1 MKHLND
7 FLIKLRR
14 IIDEKNIEL
23 NAKMKEHTSFKVGG
37 PVDVLVTPID
47 YNEIINIIKLCKDY
61 KVPFYIIGNG
71 SNLLVKD
78 GGIRGVVIKLTKLDK
93 ISVDGEKINA
103 QGGATIAGTSRVARD
118 ESLTGLEFACGI
130 PGSIGG
136 ALAMNAGAYDGEMSM
151 VVESS
156 LVLDGHGNFLHLNK
170 EQLEL
175 EYRMSAILKNNYV
188 VLEVTFQ
195 LKKGDYK
202 KIKNRIDELMQ
213 RRREKQPLEYASA
226 GSTFKRPTGHF
237 AGKLIQDSG
246 LKGKSVGDAEVSM
259 KHSGFIINKGNAK
272 ARDILDL
279 IEIVQNTV
287 KEKFNVELHPEVRII
302 GEEEDEKSN

>member
-1 MKHLND
+1 MKQFNN
-7 FLIKLRR
+7 FLIQLREA
-14 IIDEKNIEL
+14 IAEENIQL
-23 NAKMKEHTSFKVGG
+23 NVEMKEHTSFRVGG

-47 YNEIINIIKLCKDY
+47 YNEIINTIKLCKDY

-78 GGIRGVVIKLTKLDK
+78 GGIRGVVIKLTKLDN
-93 ISVDGEKINA
+93 ITVDGTMITA
-103 QGGATIAGTSRVARD
+103 QGGATIAKTSRVARD
-118 ESLTGLEFACGI
+118 VSLTGLEFACGI

-151 VVESS
+151 VVKNST
-156 LVLDGHGNFLHLNK
+156 VLDEQGNLLKLNK
-170 EQLEL
+170 DELEL

-188 VLEVTFQ
+188 VLEVTFD
-195 LKKGDYK
+195 LKKGDHE
-202 KIKNRIDELMQ
+202 KIKNRIDELMK

-226 GSTFKRPTGHF
+226 GSTFKRPVGHF

-246 LKGKSVGDAEVSM
+246 LKGKSVGDAEVSI

-272 ARDILDL
+272 AKDILDL
-279 IEIVQNTV
+279 IKIVQSTV
-287 KEKFNVELHPEVRII
+287 KEKFNVDLNPEVRII
-302 GEEEDEKSN
+302 GEDKEEKN